1 MLVNAPNAEKD
12 DFRCDFKRLKWEEKT
27 SSGRVAIPY
36 AFHWTFPE
44 KHKKVFNN
52 WLKDKQENDV
62 GCIEFVLVTG
72 TEANPITKTKW
83 KNGIMVLWNSY
94 SYSSTESTPGND
106 VYIKKGCKSDKGN
119 SAMMKS
125 NSGRKRG
132 YGKWKDIKNA
142 GFVLNED
149 PDAQDKEVSFDK
161 ADEDKEQRFTFRM
174 FSTGKKN
181 KEFNQ
186 YREGWQQVQ
195 FSDSCMVGGT
205 VQHEMMHGL
214 GFMHEQSN
222 PVRNVYISA
231 DKDIIEEEDT
241 KRTYSAFQIIQPRS
255 HAISPYPFE
264 LGSLMMYGP
273 RIYGQTKQT
282 NYTKVAYKPNF
293 TQEDKIGM
301 TYRVSI
307 IILLQQIF
315 EM

>member
-1 MLVNAPNAEKD
+1 M
-12 DFRCDFKRLKWEEKT
+12 
-27 SSGRVAIPY
+27 AIPY

-44 KHKKVFNN
+44 ERKEFFNY
-52 WLKDKQENDV
+52 WLRETQENDV

-72 TEANPITKTKW
+72 TEDNPITKTKW
-83 KNGIMVLWNSY
+83 KNGIMVLWNSQTF
-94 SYSSTESTPGND
+94 STSKKKF
-106 VYIKKGCKSDKGN
+106 VSKGCKSDKGN

-125 NSGRKRG
+125 NYGRKRG
-132 YGKWKDIKNA
+132 KGKWKDIKNA

-231 DKDIIEEEDT
+231 TKEIIDKEDT
-241 KRTYSAFQIIQPRS
+241 KRSYSAFQIIQPRS

-273 RIYGQTKQT
+273 RIYGQSAK
-282 NYTKVAYKPNF
+282 NKGRAIAYIPNV
-293 TQEDKIGM
+293 TQVDKKGM

-307 IILLQQIF
+307 LILLQQIF